1 MPIFPSRKVAFIHIP
16 KCAGSSLEH
25 RYNLRKKEF
34 FFEPK
39 KDAYTFDGV
48 SFAPQHLTPALLM
61 ELVPNFSEYRTF
73 CITRHPYDKMVS
85 EYFWLH
91 RDGVYGPPQTLRW
104 NQRHFRRWLIEEA
117 SKKNMD
123 HLLSQWTYAKD
134 CTHVIP
140 IEELAKHLP
149 VIDGWF
155 GHSGKTELG
164 HFKRNKASKSASKRL
179 NQKSKDLIFALY
191 REDFDSLGFER

>member
-1 MPIFPSRKVAFIHIP
+1 MPIFPPRKVAFIHIP

-73 CITRHPYDKMVS
+73 CITRHPYDKNVS

-91 RDGVYGPPQTLRW
+91 RDGVYRPPQTLRW

-117 SKKNMD
+117 SRKNMD

-134 CTHVIP
+134 CSHVTQLKNWP
-140 IEELAKHLP
+140 STSPSSTVGLAIQERQNWAISDATRQISLQTVEP
-149 VIDGWF
+149 
-155 GHSGKTELG
+155 
-164 HFKRNKASKSASKRL
+164 
-179 NQKSKDLIFALY
+179 KSKDLIFALY
-191 REDFDSLGFER
+191 RRFDSLGFER